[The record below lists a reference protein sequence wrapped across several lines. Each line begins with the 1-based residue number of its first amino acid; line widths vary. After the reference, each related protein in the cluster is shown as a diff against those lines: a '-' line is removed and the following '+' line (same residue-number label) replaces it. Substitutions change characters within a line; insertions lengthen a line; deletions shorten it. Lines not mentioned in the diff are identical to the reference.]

1 MDWRQVNDLE
11 THLGNRNQ
19 TLGCGLEV
27 SRGPGLGLRVENRAF
42 AARKEL
48 VPGCRTGKLSLTLDC
63 VNIAESYQTA
73 NWVLCHLFQNRWR
86 FCLGKAGLSRF
97 RLIAQFLGE
106 LY

>member
-1 MDWRQVNDLE
+1 MDWWQVNDLE
-11 THLGNRNQ
+11 THFGNRNQ

-48 VPGCRTGKLSLTLDC
+48 VPGCRTGELALTLDR
-63 VNIAESYQTA
+63 VNIAEGYQTA
-73 NWVLCHLFQNRWR
+73 NRILRHVLQDDWR
-86 FCLGKAGLSRF
+86 FCLGKTGLSRF